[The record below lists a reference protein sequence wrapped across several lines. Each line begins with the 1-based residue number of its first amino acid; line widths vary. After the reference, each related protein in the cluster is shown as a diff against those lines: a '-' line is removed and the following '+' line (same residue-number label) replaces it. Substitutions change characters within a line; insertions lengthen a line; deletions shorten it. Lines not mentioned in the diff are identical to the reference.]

1 MCFLCAFFF
10 GVEVLLVCFPFGVFF
25 GVGVL
30 VLPNFTIPHVSPDD
44 TNSFDLA
51 HFAQLTK
58 FQTEISWLLHRYL
71 PREEQPLIL
80 VTEAAPSDTEQ
91 QPADKPKPPLHRST
105 CNHLAIL
112 QSR

>member
-1 MCFLCAFFF
+1 MFFF
-10 GVEVLLVCFPFGVFF
+10 VCVFFLVWRFFWSVFLLVFF
-25 GVGVL
+25 SGVGVL

-58 FQTEISWLLHRYL
+58 FQTEIIHRYL